1 MDPRPSAPRLPS
13 ARLEPLRFERH
24 FLTKVWG
31 GRALERR
38 PGLALPPGK
47 IGETWEVVDREGEN
61 SLVATGGLKGFSL
74 RELMKRHGK
83 DLLGNVPAGKDG
95 RFPLLVK
102 YIDAA
107 ENLSVQVHPDD
118 ESAPRIA
125 GAEAKSEAW
134 YIVDAKPGSRIYAGL
149 RPEVTAREFERVAD
163 GPGVLE
169 TLLAW
174 EVAPGDCLM
183 VPGGTV
189 HAIGAGVTILEVQQ
203 NSDTTYRLWDW
214 GRTGRETHVAEA
226 LRCIRFGDPVRA
238 PIRPR
243 WFPEG
248 ELQVAHLARCKH
260 FGLNALCLSK
270 SVRRSTQSQFNL
282 YAVIEG
288 EGRLRWDEEERA
300 LARGDVWLVPAS
312 CGYHHFEPLRGEL
325 LLLHGLYRP

>member
-1 MDPRPSAPRLPS
+1 MDTRNPDT
-13 ARLEPLRFERH
+13 RLEPLRFERH
-24 FLTKVWG
+24 FLAKVWG
-31 GRALERR
+31 GRSLERR
-38 PGLALPPGK
+38 PGFALPEGK

-61 SLVATGGLKGFSL
+61 SLVATGGLRGFSL

-83 DLLGNVPAGKDG
+83 DVLGNVPAGKEG

-107 ENLSVQVHPDD
+107 ANLSVQVHPDD
-118 ESAPRIA
+118 DSAARLAATLDP

-149 RPEVTAREFERVAD
+149 RPDVTARDFERVAD

-169 TLLAW
+169 ALLAW
-174 EVAPGDCLM
+174 DVKPGDCLL

-189 HAIGAGVTILEVQQ
+189 HAISAGVTILEVQQ

-214 GRTGRETHVAEA
+214 GRSGRETHVRQA
-226 LRCIRFGDPVRA
+226 LACIRFGEPERG

-248 ELQVAHLARCKH
+248 ELEVAHLARCKH
-260 FGLNALCLSK
+260 FGMNALRLTRP
-270 SVRRSTQSQFNL
+270 VRRSTQSQFNL
-282 YAVIEG
+282 YAVLEG
-288 EGRLRWDEEERA
+288 DGRLRWGEEERA
-300 LARGDVWLVPAS
+300 LEPGDVWLVPAS
-312 CGYHHFEPLRGEL
+312 CGYHHFEPAGGEL
-325 LLLHGLYRP
+325 LLVHTLYRP